1 MKRVN
6 FDNIEYSSFRQI
18 CLTTFDQ
25 PKYEM
30 GKIAAEIAYR
40 QVKEQE
46 KRLPPEQIVLET
58 NMIIKNSCKKISKF
72 KNKKNILIY
81 N

>member
-1 MKRVN
+1 
-6 FDNIEYSSFRQI
+6 
-18 CLTTFDQ
+18 
-25 PKYEM
+25 M